1 VALTQSGQTAFRP
14 RSVII
19 EKLTPEKVN
28 EALALYQG
36 IFGVREHTTSQEIMH
51 RLSNKHGI
59 FYVAIDTE
67 TGEIIGIKFGY
78 VEGNTCI
85 GRGIAVLPQYRRQ
98 GIGTQLLRR
107 FEIEMQFRSDISKYV
122 FGSASNE
129 GVPFHLA
136 SGYLPKVLIQF
147 EDSRL
152 REWLD
157 LAGFIITQEG
167 YNQEYKVYQ
176 IYLELEQPQ
185 QNLAYLR
192 TLQDT
197 FPETDVQFVFSKRVK
212 SDEPIRMES

>member
-1 VALTQSGQTAFRP
+1 M
-14 RSVII
+14 SVII

-59 FYVAIDTE
+59 FYVAINTE

-78 VEGNTCI
+78 IEGNTCI
-85 GRGIAVLPQYRRQ
+85 GRGIAVLPQYRRR

-107 FEIEMQFRSDISKYV
+107 FEEEMRSRSGISNYV
-122 FGSASNE
+122 FGSASDE

-136 SGYLPKVLIQF
+136 NGYLPRVLIQF
-147 EDSRL
+147 KNSQL
-152 REWLD
+152 RERLD
-157 LAGFIITQEG
+157 LSGFTMTQEG
-167 YNQEYKVYQ
+167 YNQKHKVYQ

-192 TLQDT
+192 MLQRT
-197 FPETDVQFVFSKRVK
+197 FPDTNVQFVFSKQVK
-212 SDEPIRMES
+212 SDEAPRIDSTIP